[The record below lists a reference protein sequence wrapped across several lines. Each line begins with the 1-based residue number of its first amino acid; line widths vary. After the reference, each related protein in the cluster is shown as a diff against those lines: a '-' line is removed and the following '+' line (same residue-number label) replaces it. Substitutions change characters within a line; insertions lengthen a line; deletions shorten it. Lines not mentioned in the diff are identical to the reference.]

1 MKILEL
7 NKVISDYKSQVI
19 AKTNELEKWQR
30 DRMNYAKEI
39 EDYSI
44 FMLTFYLLLFWI
56 DKKLKEARGQNA
68 ANEDIIKNYKELISD
83 YKRKLQRQEIDNG
96 RQIAQLKKDIGMGE
110 NNVLKKENEI
120 EKLKRDLTLIQSDI
134 ADSRK
139 AQERLIN
146 QLKSNQAKEIQIRE
160 EQIARLRGEVERLV
174 ISSNNP
180 EELMKYQKEN
190 ERLQDLNSKLN
201 VTLLEKEENIQEV
214 NNQKEELLK
223 EINNLSIY
231 IIIYLLF

>member
-1 MKILEL
+1 
-7 NKVISDYKSQVI
+7 
-19 AKTNELEKWQR
+19 
-30 DRMNYAKEI
+30 
-39 EDYSI
+39 
-44 FMLTFYLLLFWI
+44 
-56 DKKLKEARGQNA
+56 
-68 ANEDIIKNYKELISD
+68 
-83 YKRKLQRQEIDNG
+83 
-96 RQIAQLKKDIGMGE
+96 MGE